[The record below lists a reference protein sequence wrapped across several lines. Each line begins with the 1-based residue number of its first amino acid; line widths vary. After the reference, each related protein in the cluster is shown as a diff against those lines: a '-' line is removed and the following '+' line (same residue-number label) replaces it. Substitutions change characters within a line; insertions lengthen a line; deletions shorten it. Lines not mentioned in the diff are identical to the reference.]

1 MRRLAV
7 VVFSMVLLVVTAS
20 PVSAGGVTQISGE
33 GELVYIGYDAENPP
47 EVCSEDVFPG
57 TANDP
62 DQYALELTGDLTGCL
77 YGLVTDFRFHPSGT
91 YQEIADEIFVGSWGE
106 LEGTFELTEFFTAK
120 FDETG
125 AQIWGRCQHPVTTD
139 SGTDGFADGIKGRLD
154 FKDDVDLGI
163 AFYTGHLKLGS

>member
-1 MRRLAV
+1 MRRLAMVALSMVMV
-7 VVFSMVLLVVTAS
+7 VVMAT
-20 PVSAGGVTQISGE
+20 PVAAGGATQISGV

-57 TANDP
+57 TANDA
-62 DQYALELTGDLTGCL
+62 DQYALRLTGDLEGCL

-91 YQEIADEIFVGSWGE
+91 YQEIADEIFVGSWGA
-106 LEGTFELTEFFTAK
+106 LDGTFELTEFFTAK

-125 AQIWGRCQHPVTTD
+125 AQIWGRCQHPLTTD
-139 SGTDGFADGIKGRLD
+139 SGTGDFADGINGRLD

-163 AFYTGHLKLGS
+163 AYYRGHLEVGG